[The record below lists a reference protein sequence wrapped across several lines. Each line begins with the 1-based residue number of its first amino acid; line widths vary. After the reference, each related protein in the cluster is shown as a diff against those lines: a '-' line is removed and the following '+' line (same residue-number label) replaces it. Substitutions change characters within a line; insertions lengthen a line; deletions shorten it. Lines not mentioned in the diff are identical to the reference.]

1 MVERKK
7 RIKNTLLQ
15 SSIAGLL
22 FIVVFIGFMIKL
34 PRVFREH
41 DKELHF
47 LFYFYAC
54 FLGNLFLAKNNTI
67 KYVMIAIGLIVF
79 GFGIEYLQGASN
91 HFFKKKIHGD
101 FDIQDIKHN
110 VSGVLLYSSL
120 FLLYKIPQ
128 LFKKYKLH

>member
-15 SSIAGLL
+15 SIILGLL

-34 PRVFREH
+34 PRVFREY

-54 FLGNLFLAKNNTI
+54 FFGNLFLAKGKTT
-67 KYVMIAIGLIVF
+67 KYVLISTGLIIF
-79 GFGIEYLQGASN
+79 GFAIEYLQGASN
-91 HFFKKKIHGD
+91 HFFRKKIHGN
-101 FDIQDIKHN
+101 FDIQDIKYN
-110 VSGVLLYSSL
+110 ISGILLFSSI
-120 FLLYKIPQ
+120 FFSSKIKKALLKN
-128 LFKKYKLH
+128 